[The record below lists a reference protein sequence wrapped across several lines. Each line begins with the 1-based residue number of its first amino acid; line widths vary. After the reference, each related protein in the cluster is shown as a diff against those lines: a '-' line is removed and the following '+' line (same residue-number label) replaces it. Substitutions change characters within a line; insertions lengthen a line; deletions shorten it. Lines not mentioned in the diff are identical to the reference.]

1 MSNKVKQLAPIIWS
15 EIQKANSILLH
26 CHPSPDGDSIGGVLA
41 MMHVLKS
48 LDKKVTVIAGDSEK
62 PSSFSVLPGFYEII
76 AKNLTQ
82 TDLSEFD
89 LFIIQD
95 SSSLGQITKLA
106 EIKFPESLRTIVI
119 DHHATNTE
127 FANIN
132 LVDSSY
138 PAVCQMIYDLFQEW
152 KVKISPETA
161 VCLFVGIYTDTG
173 GFKYQST
180 TSDTLLT
187 SADLART
194 NPQFPQVIF
203 ELENNYEPEQ
213 IKFIGL
219 SLTHIETFF
228 SNHVAI
234 AAVPNSIL
242 QENGIRK
249 EHTEKIGISNMLKSV
264 KGWEVGIRFTE
275 SEPGIVTLSFR
286 TRDSN
291 KYDVGKLAVATGF
304 GGGHKVASGAT
315 FKMPFDQAKKH
326 LLETIQKVYPD
337 LGEP

>member
-62 PSSFSVLPGFYEII
+62 PSSFSVLPGFDEII

-82 TDLSEFD
+82 TNLSEFD

-106 EIKFPESLRTIVI
+106 ETKFPESLRTIVI

-132 LVDSSY
+132 LVDSTY

-152 KVKISPETA
+152 KVEISPEAA
-161 VCLFVGIYTDTG
+161 VSLFVGIYSDTG
-173 GFKYQST
+173 GFKYQNT
-180 TSDTLLT
+180 DANTLL
-187 SADLART
+187 AAAHLAKI
-194 NPQFPQVIF
+194 NPDFPKIIF

-219 SLTHIETFF
+219 CLTHIETYFF
-228 SNHVAI
+228 NRVAI
-234 AAVPNSIL
+234 AAVPYSVL
-242 QENGIRK
+242 QENSIRK
-249 EHTEKIGISNMLKSV
+249 EHTEKAEISNMLKSV
-264 KGWEVGIRFTE
+264 KDWEIGIRFTE
-275 SEPGIVTLSFR
+275 AEPGIVTLSFR
-286 TRDSN
+286 TRNPD
-291 KYDVGKLAVATGF
+291 KHDVGKLAMATGF
-304 GGGHKVASGAT
+304 GGGHKSASGAT
-315 FKMPFDQAKKH
+315 FKMPFEQARKH